1 MSNKYLAELEQA
13 VLLATLRLDG
23 AGYGLSIRDEIARA
37 TGRDLAIGTIH
48 KTLTRLEAKEL
59 VVSRMGEASPHR
71 GGRAKRH
78 YTVTADGVR
87 ELKASLRSIR
97 RLAAGLNVG
106 FDSR

>member
-1 MSNKYLAELEQA
+1 MLAELEQA

-23 AGYGLSIRDEIARA
+23 AGYGVSIRDEITRA
-37 TGRDLAIGTIH
+37 TGRELAIGTVH

-59 VVSRMGEASPHR
+59 VVSRMGEAPPHR

-78 YTVTADGVR
+78 YSVTASGVR

-97 RLAAGLNVG
+97 RLAAGLRLG
-106 FDSR
+106 LDS

>member
-1 MSNKYLAELEQA
+1 MLAELEQA

-23 AGYGLSIRDEIARA
+23 DGYGLSIRDEIARA

-59 VVSRMGEASPHR
+59 VVSRMGEASPRR

-78 YTVTADGVR
+78 YTVTPEGVR
-87 ELKASLRSIR
+87 DLKTSLRSIR

>member
-1 MSNKYLAELEQA
+1 MLAELEQA

-23 AGYGLSIRDEIARA
+23 VGYGLSIRDEIARA

-59 VVSRMGEASPHR
+59 VASRMGEASPHR